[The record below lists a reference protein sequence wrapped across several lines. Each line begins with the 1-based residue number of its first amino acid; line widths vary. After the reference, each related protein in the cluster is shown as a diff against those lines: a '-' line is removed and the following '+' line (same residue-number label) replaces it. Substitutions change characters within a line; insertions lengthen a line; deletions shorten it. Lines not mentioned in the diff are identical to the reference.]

1 MLPALNEMFGGKD
14 LPIYFVLLPTMT
26 KLLSLAT
33 LMPDYASPSLGGGT
47 ATSRI
52 DFVLIPVSWW
62 VPSGVPAVPWEVDA
76 HRHYHAASSYLLG
89 ELSRHFPV
97 KGCTRRRPFFSDT
110 TWSLRQQR
118 TWLRKRAHR
127 ASGTLKLYDVHC
139 AFQAWRTDGSFRY
152 ELQRHFSEVFR
163 CIAQLRHS
171 VVELRKLKPA
181 FRKSLRRDKGLYITQ
196 VALQAATSNTKDV
209 VQRLRPLLGPPR
221 RKQRGIAPLPVVRLE
236 DGTFASTPQ
245 EADARWLRHFSAA
258 EHGGPIEPDDLIQ
271 RCLNRQYG
279 ADLDAFDVDPHDLPT
294 KCELEQAFRAAQPG
308 RASGNDGMPP
318 DILHLFPGEMAKIFY
333 PVLLKVAFRLQ
344 EPIQFKGGSVSHI
357 YKHKGDQVLPGR
369 SYVREDSLLIPAG
382 ASPWAA
388 SVVREFQEDSWLT
401 VGSYGLTHACDLSQG
416 TSILEAFRKHR
427 RLIFASPIVTHR
439 EKVDFAAWLVPGLA
453 AVKKAALVT
462 SYHDG
467 VEIVSNFQGPV
478 RLFAIPEFQEV
489 VELVQPGV
497 TALCASPDTT
507 VILHCQPTLLRIG
520 SIVFADKVHA
530 LACARPDPPAET
542 VAFCFAGLWQFL
554 RVSLAGQVWDL
565 VRKQS
570 LFQLSECKDRF
581 ERSAESCLALLEEL
595 PWQTSEAVEVSPAAA
610 EATESAPS
618 FVLSVQMVSSTS
630 GTGVLVGLPTP
641 LCFDTAWGW
650 VDRPHDQSIMVAG
663 RSVIELQVQQRNR
676 LREIGLP
683 KPATV
688 LAVSPCGGFVA
699 AASENTVMVYRL
711 TAAREEPILSR
722 KVECNVSKLALSSM
736 SFLAVGLGDKVL
748 VCHLS
753 DNKDPRQL
761 VMTGQVHGLAFS
773 PAGDV
778 LAVAAGGD
786 DTRSRASM
794 WIVARDQCHYLG
806 AAVSKQARAVAFSS
820 SGKIL
825 AVGCDDGKIPLLL
838 PEQEFKCWTELR
850 LAGDPTCRRH
860 ILAKKADTVH
870 LVTKMN
876 CMNLVEE
883 WAGSFLAAAGTAQVS
898 VFNASSGQMVLQ
910 IPSYEDTILSISLS
924 TSGSTLACCFR
935 SHVAL
940 YPLEECEAE
949 VTHGKHAI
957 QVPSDK
963 EKVKSRGTTAN
974 LGEVLDSS
982 GSLTHSIKLT
992 YTGEVS
998 TDDSELRAHAVRKLN
1013 SVGSCGK
1020 LNKSQTTESGME
1032 EETGEAG
1039 PHVHDTGELF
1049 LPGLAVMKPRISVT
1063 DLSQDGQSGRNTPEE
1078 EDAEAA
1084 QFRKRALLARDLGLD
1099 VQSQHRSPPE
1109 SWAEYFEIFLIGSL
1123 FAWPL
1128 AVVCSL
1134 SFGSCSTRL
1143 VAGGY
1148 DQHLVMWDAESM
1160 ARTAEHHVEAEI
1172 LCVAISPCGKYVYCG
1187 DNDREVNVFDAGTL
1201 EVLGKQVLK
1210 EQFVSLV
1217 GISSPTSLLA
1227 VASHIVVKI
1236 FSVPDVEEITSLQHG
1251 GQVHS
1256 LSYSPSL
1263 GMLAAAGGID
1273 VTESGLLSYSSSSFR
1288 EKDPG
1293 GMKAVVWK
1301 GSSEFAAIWDEVGA
1315 VSYKDPCHAASFS
1328 PSGKAL
1334 ALGGEDRTI
1343 SLLSVEKKFRQVEQ
1357 LPCGAGIR
1365 CLAWAANSRLL
1376 ASAGED
1382 MRVSVWDVLYKRVIL
1397 QLPKVSILRVWP
1409 KHCRPLATRGIAVA
1423 RGMCIL
1429 DERTVKRQGQRDP
1442 GSRSAE
1448 PKSGQGPPLYRPQR
1462 YYESPAG
1469 IHKVDSILRHLQQTE
1484 SHDWVGEITHWGT
1497 QVLYLLL
1504 QNYNITRLS
1513 IQSSNFHLI
1522 FLTTFFFAQRIW
1534 WVFPLADDAV
1544 LGEEV
1549 HFMDLCDGCVNEDLC
1564 HLTLFFVTVDS
1575 LYCGLTLAMQDSL
1588 AGIYLAL
1595 PLLLSVL
1602 FYHGYLKSQTNVFTA
1617 EIFNM
1622 LRRCGYHSLEA
1633 AYCIGVL
1640 PLRFVR
1646 YDYIYYDTSR
1656 CAFLTFLVTVHI
1668 FLSFLC
1674 LELHCLGSEA
1684 LQQTRML
1691 GEWRRMSELAPK
1703 HAKPQ
1708 EWSSHSCPYPR

>member
-1 MLPALNEMFGGKD
+1 MPDAIVSAAPRPGAGPAEN
-14 LPIYFVLLPTMT
+14 LLKELQQGRKMQMIEALQV
-26 KLLSLAT
+26 KLLEDQRRSLRHFELVQDGLSRMRAGVVLSGRPHTTAGAYAHASDVDKRAEDMRRMSFSEILRQEVETARIVCAQAPAPKSKASESQRCEEEDEAAPVPPRPGGGPVVSIAVSETETKPSPPSPGPGPSRTETGGQSQSLSLKPFKSMKTAGTVKFRHQGSQEEGQNVETLSSFTDVSPVNRASELDDLLGFTYHHVEKTERGPDPSDPLRRVPVVCHSGTAERLSHKGRVVDFAFSSDGRLAAADEGNVACWQAVPPAMLWEAAT
-33 LMPDYASPSLGGGT
+33 SSVSRFAASPSGKHVAAANLRGRIYVWDT
-47 ATSRI
+47 NSSKSATREMPEEVM
-52 DFVLIPVSWW
+52 VLRFI
-62 VPSGVPAVPWEVDA
+62 AD
-76 HRHYHAASSYLLG
+76 
-89 ELSRHFPV
+89 
-97 KGCTRRRPFFSDT
+97 D
-110 TWSLRQQR
+110 
-118 TWLRKRAHR
+118 
-127 ASGTLKLYDVHC
+127 KL
-139 AFQAWRTDGSFRY
+139 A
-152 ELQRHFSEVFR
+152 
-163 CIAQLRHS
+163 
-171 VVELRKLKPA
+171 
-181 FRKSLRRDKGLYITQ
+181 
-196 VALQAATSNTKDV
+196 VAL
-209 VQRLRPLLGPPR
+209 
-221 RKQRGIAPLPVVRLE
+221 
-236 DGTFASTPQ
+236 
-245 EADARWLRHFSAA
+245 A
-258 EHGGPIEPDDLIQ
+258 E
-271 RCLNRQYG
+271 
-279 ADLDAFDVDPHDLPT
+279 
-294 KCELEQAFRAAQPG
+294 
-308 RASGNDGMPP
+308 S
-318 DILHLFPGEMAKIFY
+318 
-333 PVLLKVAFRLQ
+333 
-344 EPIQFKGGSVSHI
+344 
-357 YKHKGDQVLPGR
+357 
-369 SYVREDSLLIPAG
+369 
-382 ASPWAA
+382 
-388 SVVREFQEDSWLT
+388 
-401 VGSYGLTHACDLSQG
+401 
-416 TSILEAFRKHR
+416 
-427 RLIFASPIVTHR
+427 
-439 EKVDFAAWLVPGLA
+439 
-453 AVKKAALVT
+453 
-462 SYHDG
+462 
-467 VEIVSNFQGPV
+467 V

-497 TALCASPDTT
+497 SALCASPDTT
-507 VILHCQPTLLRIG
+507 VLVAVGGAADPALPADAPEAEGCVIWDVSVFGRIG

-530 LACARPDPPAET
+530 LAYQPDGARLATAGDGKLISVFEMENFDHAFDLPCASSVKALAWSPS
-542 VAFCFAGLWQFL
+542 L
-554 RVSLAGQVWDL
+554 RCLASGGDDGTIRVWDL

-570 LFQLSECKDRF
+570 LFQLSECKECISSLSWSSRGVLAF
-581 ERSAESCLALLEEL
+581 GHPKSKEICLALLEEL
-595 PWQTSEAVEVSPAAA
+595 PSQSSEAVEVSPAAVS

-618 FVLSVQMVSSTS
+618 FVLSVQMVSSASGRGASPPPETAAASPDGERGEGFVVQIQRDRVDADSTS
-630 GTGVLVGLPTP
+630 LNLGQRTQGLQLAHAATSMMQDNGD
-641 LCFDTAWGW
+641 LSACIFM
-650 VDRPHDQSIMVAG
+650 PHDQSIMVAG
-663 RSVIELQVQQRNR
+663 RSVVELQVQQRHR

-711 TAAREEPILSR
+711 TTAREEPILSR
-722 KVECNVSKLALSSM
+722 KVECNVSKLALSAM
-736 SFLAVGLGDKVL
+736 NFLAVGLGDKVL

-786 DTRSRASM
+786 DARSRASM

-850 LAGDPTCRRH
+850 LASDPTCR
-860 ILAKKADTVH
+860 
-870 LVTKMN
+870 
-876 CMNLVEE
+876 NLE
-883 WAGSFLAAAGTAQVS
+883 WAGSFLAAAGTSQVS

-974 LGEVLDSS
+974 LGEVLGSS

-992 YTGEVS
+992 YPGEVS
-998 TDDSELRAHAVRKLN
+998 TDDSELRAHTVRKLN

-1020 LNKSQTTESGME
+1020 LNKSQTTESGMD

-1039 PHVHDTGELF
+1039 PDAAHDTGELF
-1049 LPGLAVMKPRISVT
+1049 VPGLAVLKPRISVT

-1099 VQSQHRSPPE
+1099 M
-1109 SWAEYFEIFLIGSL
+1109 SL
-1123 FAWPL
+1123 LCKVTTVPRTEGIPIKL
-1128 AVVCSL
+1128 AHADEVCSL
-1134 SFGSCSTRL
+1134 SFSSCSTRL

-1236 FSVPDVEEITSLQHG
+1236 FSVPDVEEVTSLQHG

-1256 LSYSPSL
+1256 LSYSPTL

-1273 VTESGLLSYSSSSFR
+1273 ITESGLLSYNSSSFR

-1301 GSSEFAAIWDEVGA
+1301 GSSEFAAIWDEVGT

-1334 ALGGEDRTI
+1334 ALGGEDRII

-1397 QLPKVSILRVWP
+1397 QLPKADDWLCSLAFSANSKWLAACGYGQNTVDLWP
-1409 KHCRPLATRGIAVA
+1409 LEVELI
-1423 RGMCIL
+1423 
-1429 DERTVKRQGQRDP
+1429 DP
-1442 GSRSAE
+1442 
-1448 PKSGQGPPLYRPQR
+1448 
-1462 YYESPAG
+1462 
-1469 IHKVDSILRHLQQTE
+1469 
-1484 SHDWVGEITHWGT
+1484 
-1497 QVLYLLL
+1497 
-1504 QNYNITRLS
+1504 
-1513 IQSSNFHLI
+1513 SSN
-1522 FLTTFFFAQRIW
+1522 
-1534 WVFPLADDAV
+1534 
-1544 LGEEV
+1544 E
-1549 HFMDLCDGCVNEDLC
+1549 
-1564 HLTLFFVTVDS
+1564 
-1575 LYCGLTLAMQDSL
+1575 
-1588 AGIYLAL
+1588 
-1595 PLLLSVL
+1595 
-1602 FYHGYLKSQTNVFTA
+1602 
-1617 EIFNM
+1617 
-1622 LRRCGYHSLEA
+1622 
-1633 AYCIGVL
+1633 
-1640 PLRFVR
+1640 
-1646 YDYIYYDTSR
+1646 
-1656 CAFLTFLVTVHI
+1656 
-1668 FLSFLC
+1668 
-1674 LELHCLGSEA
+1674 
-1684 LQQTRML
+1684 
-1691 GEWRRMSELAPK
+1691 
-1703 HAKPQ
+1703 
-1708 EWSSHSCPYPR
+1708 